1 MKKFLSGLLII
12 FGLVLLFG
20 TAAALAERDGSS
32 APQEK
37 TRQASVNS
45 IGMKML
51 RLEPGVFVMG
61 ETNQTPESLKGPR
74 YITDGDYDEHPA
86 HKVTISRAFYISETP
101 VTIEQYRQFK
111 REYAGLDIF
120 DPYVAGV
127 SWDDATE
134 FCKWLSKKEGKP
146 YHLPTEAEWEYAAR
160 AGTNTLF
167 WSGNASNKTDA
178 PNAWGL
184 KDIGYGV
191 PEWVQDWYG
200 TYPDGDQTDPVG
212 PATGMTRVVRDGG
225 IEMRDL
231 APKEDK
237 ANRLGFKAT
246 ARKDIPAFYRRA
258 GDDFQGFAAVQPYY
272 RRSANRASMIPD
284 LPSPTNTGAATPY
297 THYIGFRVVQA
308 ALPATPPTAVAKP
321 FPIDGV
327 IESKIGATQSPDP
340 SKSYFKARPM
350 LPIPPENDQG
360 GGIAA
365 VGLHPG
371 IGAHNH
377 SGSLTVAP
385 NGDVLHF
392 SYSSTAGNT
401 ETDHNS
407 RIIITRLRRGAAQWD
422 MPDLF
427 YDIADIDDQAMLAWN
442 DNGKL
447 WFFSGGRDFGDV
459 KFKYATSTDSG
470 ATWTKLTTPVV
481 TEQKG
486 YVEAQPITSAFRGT
500 DGTIY
505 FGSDGKGG
513 DSLLW
518 ASHDNSKTWQD
529 AGGRTAGRH
538 TTFVQLKDGRILG
551 MGGKSTDIDGYM
563 PKVYSSDG
571 GKTWSKAEKTE
582 FAALGGNQRPVI
594 LRLHSGRLFFAS
606 DFQYSLAQKQLIA
619 NPGQTGAW
627 GGKTTAP
634 ESIKQRG
641 SFVALSDDEG
651 KTWRIKRLE
660 LALPHE
666 SRRIPNIKRGTNVVS
681 DHDYGTL
688 GYTAAAQ
695 APNGVIHLMTSMNHP
710 SMHFE
715 MNEAWILSDEPGEA
729 NATWVGLNAPAQTHR
744 EKYSN
749 GKLKVSWGS
758 RTGANGDYVLHG
770 VETWYYPDGKK
781 KYEVTYQD
789 GKKVGAENY
798 WLPNGG
804 LLWNWQHDAQND
816 TAVWTQYWSNGQK
829 KYESHWRGFVAEG
842 TATAWD
848 RQNQVIRRVEF
859 KNGAL
864 IE

>member
-1 MKKFLSGLLII
+1 
-12 FGLVLLFG
+12 
-20 TAAALAERDGSS
+20 
-32 APQEK
+32 
-37 TRQASVNS
+37 
-45 IGMKML
+45 ML
-51 RLEPGVFVMG
+51 PIEPGAFVMG
-61 ETNQTPESLKGPR
+61 ETNRTPESLKGPR
-74 YITDGDYDEHPA
+74 YVTDGEYDEHPA
-86 HKVTISRAFYISETP
+86 HRVTISRAFYISETP
-101 VTIEQYRQFK
+101 VTIDQYRQFK
-111 REYAGLDIF
+111 KEYTGVDFF
-120 DPYVAGV
+120 DPYAAGV

-134 FCKWLSKKEGKP
+134 FCKWLSEKEGKP
-146 YHLPTEAEWEYAAR
+146 YRLPTEAEWEYAAR
-160 AGTNTLF
+160 AGTTTLF
-167 WSGNASNKTDA
+167 WAGDAPNKTDA

-191 PEWVQDWYG
+191 PEWVYDWYG
-200 TYPDGDQTDPVG
+200 AYPDGDQIDPVG
-212 PATGMTRVVRDGG
+212 PATGFTRVVRDGG
-225 IEMRDL
+225 IETREL
-231 APKEDK
+231 APKDEK
-237 ANRLGFKAT
+237 TERLGFRET
-246 ARKDIPAFYRRA
+246 SRKDVPAYYRRA
-258 GDDFQGFAAVQPYY
+258 GEEFRGFAATTPFF
-272 RRSANRASMIPD
+272 RRSANRASMIPE
-284 LPSPTNTGAATPY
+284 LPAPTNTGKATAY

-308 ALPATPPTAVAKP
+308 ALPATRPTAVVKP
-321 FPIDGV
+321 FPIDCV
-327 IESKIGATQSPDP
+327 IESKIGATLAPDP
-340 SKSYFKARPM
+340 SKPYFKARPM

-360 GGIAA
+360 GGIEA
-365 VGLHPG
+365 VGLNPG

-377 SGSLTVAP
+377 SGALTVAP

-392 SYSSTAGNT
+392 SYSSTAANT

-407 RIIITRLRRGAAQWD
+407 RVVISRLRRGAAQWD

-427 YDIADIDDQAMLAWN
+427 YDIADIDDQGMLAWN
-442 DNGKL
+442 DDGKL

-486 YVEAQPITSAFRGT
+486 YVEAQPITSAFRGA

-518 ASHDNSKTWQD
+518 VSRDDGKTWQD

-538 TTFVQLKDGRILG
+538 TTFVPLKDGRILG
-551 MGGKSTDIDGYM
+551 MGGKSTDIEGYM

-594 LRLHSGRLFFAS
+594 IRLKSGRLFFAS

-619 NPGQTGAW
+619 PAGQNGAF
-627 GGKTTAP
+627 GGKVTAP
-634 ESIKQRG
+634 ESIKERG

-651 KTWRIKRLE
+651 KTWRIKKLD

-666 SRRIPNIKRGTNVVS
+666 SRTVPNIKRGTNVVS

-688 GYTAAAQ
+688 GYVAAAQ

-715 MNEAWILSDEPGEA
+715 LNEAWILSDATGEA
-729 NATWVGLNAPAQTHR
+729 NADRDATNAPAQTNR
-744 EKYSN
+744 EKYPN

-770 VETWYYPDGKK
+770 PQTWYYPNGKK
-781 KYEVTYQD
+781 KYEANFED

-798 WLPNGG
+798 WLPDGK
-804 LLWNWQHDAQND
+804 LLWNWQHDGRD
-816 TAVWTQYWSNGQK
+816 GTAVWTQYWSNGQK
-829 KYESHWRGFVAEG
+829 KHESHWRGFVAEG

-848 RQNQVIRRVEF
+848 RQGRVTRRVEF

-864 IE
+864 TE